1 MTDPT
6 TTPSCSACSEPI
18 PDPAG
23 RRARQPVEPSH
34 SMDSDDLAKQLADA
48 ARLIPPMPPGPR
60 PGDACLYT
68 GGEVFY
74 VDPAFGDRLESWEYG
89 DMPELVDLERL
100 RLAKLFEALQIRR
113 LSPFRFDAY

>member
-1 MTDPT
+1 MSDPT
-6 TTPSCSACSEPI
+6 NA
-18 PDPAG
+18 
-23 RRARQPVEPSH
+23 QPP
-34 SMDSDDLAKQLADA
+34 MDLSRSISSDDLVKQLTDA

-89 DMPELVDLERL
+89 DMPELIDLERL
-100 RLAKLFEALQIRR
+100 RLAKLFEAPQIRR
-113 LSPFRFDAY
+113 LSPFRFDAC

>member
-1 MTDPT
+1 MPIDPT
-6 TTPSCSACSEPI
+6 
-18 PDPAG
+18 PDPTNA
-23 RRARQPVEPSH
+23 QPPMDLLH

-74 VDPAFGDRLESWEYG
+74 VDPAVLDRLDAG
-89 DMPELVDLERL
+89 LDLEYL
-100 RLAKLFEALQIRR
+100 RLAKLFEAPQIRR
-113 LSPFRFDAY
+113 LSPFRFDAC